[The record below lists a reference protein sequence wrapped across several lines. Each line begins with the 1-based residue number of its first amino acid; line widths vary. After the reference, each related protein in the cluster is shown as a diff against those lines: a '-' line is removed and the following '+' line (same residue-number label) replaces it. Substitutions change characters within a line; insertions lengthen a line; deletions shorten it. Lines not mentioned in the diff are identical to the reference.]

1 MCDCCQMFS
10 CGEPS
15 TPRCDRHGA
24 CDGCPDHGECPDAD
38 VALGRILAAIKVQ
51 DRTVAPLPP
60 VVCAWCGF
68 VIREGEGPI
77 SHGICPSCYDKMDKE
92 VPT

>member
-24 CDGCPDHGECPDAD
+24 CGDCPDHGECPEAD
-38 VALGRILAAIKVQ
+38 VAFQRILSQIREQ
-51 DRTVAPLPP
+51 DARIPD
-60 VVCAWCGF
+60 VCAWCEV
-68 VIREGEGPI
+68 VIRGGLGPI
-77 SHGICPSCYDKMDKE
+77 SHGICPSCYDRLMKE
-92 VPT
+92 IG